1 MGDCGCPPCTVSR
14 PSICNP
20 EQSAEDKG
28 FCSACQCTH
37 GLSLDPFNMITP
49 CCTRCRTYVEHSLLS
64 NFSLRRVHGC
74 HHFCTHCRTYVEHPE
89 RARAVVDFFI
99 DDPLRLT
106 ICDACFF
113 DGYDTD
119 GRWSLRRGA
128 EREFQEHH
136 SKAHDGKAA
145 KSSDDDGDDD
155 DDIGSAVSDADIKS
169 LIQNLPHVN
178 RLELI
183 AFIKEQIQADTA
195 FALRYLAF
203 INEEIQEDDGEKSAR
218 DSKSAHDPVLPFA
231 SQKRSRSRSP
241 QRPADDRS
249 RSRSPPPAP
258 INTHGNSHD
267 PRQYLWS
274 SDPTLDPDREE
285 PTVILFPTHNQ

>member
-20 EQSAEDKG
+20 EHSAEDKG

-37 GLSLDPFNMITP
+37 GLSLDTP
-49 CCTRCRTYVEHSLLS
+49 CCTRCRGKPHAQL
-64 NFSLRRVHGC
+64 HGC

-113 DGYDTD
+113 DRYDTD
-119 GRWSLRRGA
+119 GRSSLRRGA

-155 DDIGSAVSDADIKS
+155 DGIGSAVSDADIKS
-169 LIQNLPHVN
+169 LIQHMPQNMPGV
-178 RLELI
+178 I
-183 AFIKEQIQADTA
+183 AFIKEQIQADAA
-195 FALRYLAF
+195 FALRYQAF
-203 INEEIQEDDGEKSAR
+203 INEESQEDDG
-218 DSKSAHDPVLPFA
+218 LPFA
-231 SQKRSRSRSP
+231 SQQRSRSRSP

-258 INTHGNSHD
+258 INAHGNSHD